1 MKKIITGTKT
11 LAALLMAG
19 AALAA
24 CSGDDNI
31 VEELPATPA
40 QHTYT
45 MTIEAT
51 KGGDAATTRALALDG
66 KTLNATWETSN
77 EVKAYNYTKSSAF
90 TGSLKPQ
97 SSGASATLTGSL
109 TGSVAVNDIIDLR
122 WPSFAKP

>member
-1 MKKIITGTKT
+1 MKKIITDTKS

-31 VEELPATPA
+31 VEEQPANPA

-77 EVKAYNYTKSSAF
+77 EVKA
-90 TGSLKPQ
+90 
-97 SSGASATLTGSL
+97 
-109 TGSVAVNDIIDLR
+109 
-122 WPSFAKP
+122 

>member
-1 MKKIITGTKT
+1 MKKIITDTKS

-31 VEELPATPA
+31 VKEQPANPA

-77 EVKAYNYTKSSAF
+77 EVKAYNYTQSSAF

-97 SSGASATLTGSL
+97 SNDASATLTGSL
-109 TGSVAVNDIIDLR
+109 TGNVAKDDVVYLR
-122 WPSFAKP
+122 